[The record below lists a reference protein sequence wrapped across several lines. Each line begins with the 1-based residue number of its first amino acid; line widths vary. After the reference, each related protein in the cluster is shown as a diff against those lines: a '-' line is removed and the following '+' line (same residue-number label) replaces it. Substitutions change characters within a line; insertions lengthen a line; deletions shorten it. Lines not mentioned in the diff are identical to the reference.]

1 MPAKRLEKNERALEQ
16 KAEREG
22 ERQSFAHWN
31 EREREIKSNG
41 KKKISERDK
50 ERERKRKRA
59 RGK

>member
-22 ERQSFAHWN
+22 ERQSYAHWN

-41 KKKISERDK
+41 KKKISE
-50 ERERKRKRA
+50 
-59 RGK
+59 